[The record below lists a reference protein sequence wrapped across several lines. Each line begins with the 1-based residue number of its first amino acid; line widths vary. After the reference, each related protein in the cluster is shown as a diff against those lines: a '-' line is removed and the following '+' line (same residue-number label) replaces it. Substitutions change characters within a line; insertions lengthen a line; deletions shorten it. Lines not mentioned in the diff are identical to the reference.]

1 MSPTEAVVY
10 IPDGIECDDGLHMRR
25 GIAHAERRGYRLLG
39 VLRDWARVLRLEAEG
54 AVVVFARREHAAS
67 VSRWDVK
74 REFVG
79 EETCSLVP
87 FKVDGEIVSRTS
99 VMHNEVTAYRS
110 GYADGYL
117 DSATIRS
124 AMRRQGWRG

>member
-1 MSPTEAVVY
+1 MIPTEAVIYV
-10 IPDGIECDDGLHMRR
+10 PDDVEGDDGLHMRR
-25 GIAHAERRGYRLLG
+25 GIAHAERRGYRLVG

-54 AVVVFARREHAAS
+54 AIVVFARKEHAAA
-67 VSRWDVK
+67 VSRWKVK

-79 EETCSLVP
+79 EETCGLIP
-87 FKVDGEIVSRTS
+87 FLADGEIVGRHPAI
-99 VMHNEVTAYRS
+99 HNEVSAYRS

-117 DSATIRS
+117 DSTTIRT